1 MIGVRPAPSA
11 PPAYPRFF
19 IVPRPL
25 SGSGKNHALPCAA
38 ASFSFT
44 SLMSAAD
51 SFHSFIDQPTTW
63 QVTTPEVDVRGWV
76 YAKNGEELTDLRA
89 KLDGVITYG
98 IMGLDRPD
106 LEAVFKGGLV
116 ARRSGFRVILQPWR
130 GVRTLTLEALR
141 PGNVWAEF
149 FRTEL
154 TASSPAL
161 PPDRPKPVLR
171 TELVG
176 ESLYYLYRHFHHEP
190 HALMLREARRVLG
203 EITVRTTEMRPEN
216 DLVGFLDL
224 PQDWVNAHY
233 EKFRVSGWAF
243 SMSRTITRLVAT
255 VGAVNENRLIWGKE
269 REDVLRHNPSFP
281 QALRS
286 AFYGLVD
293 VRPANFSPACLK
305 IFAEY
310 PDGPRQ
316 LLRSKRLFLNK
327 IDENSGPIAVY
338 HERKFARCVWAFV
351 RGWIARDYV
360 LESWPGFWREVWR
373 TRRLL
378 ADKMI
383 RRAARPAPPTPWQQQ
398 DPYTL
403 WASHNRLTPRL
414 GAYLAREAA
423 ALAPTGP
430 KISIVVPTYNTPAP
444 FLTELLAS
452 VTAQT
457 YPHWELCLADDASPQ
472 GHVAK
477 MLAAAARKD
486 PRIKWVVRP
495 QNGHISAATNSALDL
510 ATGDFV
516 AFLDHDDVL
525 PATALFHVA
534 EAIAAR
540 PDAEMIY
547 TDEDKIDEAGRRFD
561 PQFKGDW
568 NPEMALTHN
577 YTHHLTVIRRQIV
590 EDAGRL
596 RLGYEGA
603 QDLDLILRCTER
615 MRPDRILHV
624 PQIGYHWRA
633 HAQSTARQGDQKGYL
648 FDAARRAINDSAQR
662 RGLPATAFLPPLM
675 KEHALCL
682 HQLQWDPAVLAQHPV
697 TIVIPTKNHPELL
710 AACVDSLARTVN
722 WQHAR
727 LLVVDDGSTEPPA
740 LALLAALE
748 ARTDLPCRVL
758 RTGNT
763 TAPFNY
769 SRLVN
774 LGTAAA
780 DTPLVLHL
788 NNDIEARAPGWL
800 EDLVGWSTLPG
811 VGVVGARLLHPDDT
825 LNHAGL
831 WVGPQGGL
839 AHAVFCGQPK
849 DDFGH
854 LFLPHAARDVSAVTG
869 ACLLTRTDLYRQ
881 LGGFDEGEFPVAY
894 NDVDYCLRAAR
905 AGYRTVYTPQA
916 TLTHLGSASRGNT
929 YTEREHL
936 AFVQRYPNYRDPHIS
951 EVFDYGTASFKLN
964 VNDHRHARRP
974 LQLRVAVV
982 THNLNLEGAP
992 LFIFEYARYLAEQ
1005 AGWDVR
1011 VFSPAEGPL
1020 RKKFEDAGL
1029 PVELLAA
1036 DGFIK
1041 AETAA
1046 EFQANLKTFAAGLRW
1061 DDIDLVVGN
1070 TMVAYW
1076 VVNLAQALGK
1086 PSALY
1091 IHESNPPR
1099 KFFAEHSLA
1108 SPEVVPLIEQAI
1120 KEAGRVIFTARATRQ
1135 IHEELNVHDNFRTLA
1150 SWVDIARIERFAA
1163 AHDRRQLRVKY
1174 GLDPDATLVVNI
1186 GSVCQRKG
1194 QHVYIRA
1201 IDQLMKQ
1208 HGAAFADRGPIEFL
1222 MVGAR
1227 EGLYLE
1233 SIQQDIELM
1242 GLKNTRIFPET
1253 LDIYDWYRLAD
1264 LFVCTSFEES
1274 FPRVLLESASFRVP
1288 IISTNV
1294 NGIPE
1299 MLVNHDEAFLLPAG
1313 DYHKLATALK
1323 AALDRHFAGDTKMTS
1338 MAFARMARFYDAR
1351 VALPAHVALAREA
1364 YFG

>member
-1 MIGVRPAPSA
+1 MPE
-11 PPAYPRFF
+11 
-19 IVPRPL
+19 
-25 SGSGKNHALPCAA
+25 K
-38 ASFSFT
+38 ASFQ
-44 SLMSAAD
+44 
-51 SFHSFIDQPTTW
+51 HFIDQPASWQTTAR
-63 QVTTPEVDVRGWV
+63 EIDIRGWV
-76 YAKNGEELTDLRA
+76 YSKDGEELTDLRA

-106 LEAVFKGGLV
+106 LEEFLKGGLT
-116 ARRSGFRVILQPWR
+116 ARRAGFRVTVRPWL
-130 GVRTLTLEALR
+130 GARTLTLETLR
-141 PGNVWAEF
+141 PGNVWTEF
-149 FRTEL
+149 LRTEL
-154 TASSPAL
+154 TTGGTDMPAR
-161 PPDRPKPVLR
+161 RPRPVLR

-176 ESLYYLYRHFHHEP
+176 ESLYYLYRHFHYEP
-190 HALMLREARRVLG
+190 HGVMMREAKRVLG
-203 EITVRTTEMRPEN
+203 EITVNTTEMRPEN

-269 REDVLRHNPSFP
+269 REDVLRHNPAWP

-316 LLRSKRLFLNK
+316 LLRSKRIFLNK
-327 IDENSGPIAVY
+327 IDENSGPIALY
-338 HERKFARCVWAFV
+338 HERKFARAVWAFV
-351 RGWIARDYV
+351 RGALAGDYV
-360 LESWPGFWREVWR
+360 MESWPGFWREVR
-373 TRRLL
+373 LTRAKL
-378 ADKMI
+378 AEKMI
-383 RRAARPAPPTPWQQQ
+383 RRAAKAAPPTPWQQQ

-403 WASHNRLTPRL
+403 WTNHNRLTPRL
-414 GAYLAREAA
+414 TGYLTREAA
-423 ALAPTGP
+423 ALARSGP
-430 KISIVVPTYNTPAP
+430 KISIVVPVYNTPAP
-444 FLTELLAS
+444 FLAELLAS
-452 VTAQT
+452 VTAQF
-457 YPHWELCLADDASPQ
+457 YPNWELCIADDASTQ
-472 GHVAK
+472 GHVRK
-477 MLAAAARKD
+477 MLADAGKKD
-486 PRIKWVVRP
+486 PRIKFILRP

-510 ATGDFV
+510 ATGEFV

-525 PATALFHVA
+525 PASALFHVA

-568 NPEMALTHN
+568 SPEMALTHN
-577 YTHHLTVIRRQIV
+577 YTHHLTVIRRRIV
-590 EDAGRL
+590 EQAGRL

-603 QDLDLILRCTER
+603 QDLDLILRCVELMRDER
-615 MRPDRILHV
+615 IVHV

-633 HAQSTARQGDQKGYL
+633 HAQSTASKGDQKGYL
-648 FDAARRAINDSAQR
+648 FDAARRAINDSMQR
-662 RGLPATAFLPPLM
+662 RGLQATAVLPPLM
-675 KEHALCL
+675 KDNALCL
-682 HQLQWDPAVLAQHPV
+682 HQLHWDPALLAQNPV
-697 TIVIPTKNHPELL
+697 TIVIPTKNRHELL
-710 AACVDSLARTVN
+710 QACVASLERTVN
-722 WQHAR
+722 WRHAK
-727 LLVVDDGSTEPPA
+727 LVIVDDGSTEPQA
-740 LALLAALE
+740 LTLLESLAA
-748 ARTDLPCRVL
+748 RSDLPCRVI
-758 RTGNT
+758 RTGNVA
-763 TAPFNY
+763 APFNY

-788 NNDIEARAPGWL
+788 NNDIEAREPGWL
-800 EDLVGWSTLPG
+800 EDMAGWMSVPG
-811 VGVVGARLLHPDDT
+811 VGVVGARLIHPDET
-825 LNHAGL
+825 LNHAGI

-839 AHAVFCGQPK
+839 AHAVFVGQPK
-849 DDFGH
+849 DDFGY
-854 LFLPHAARDVSAVTG
+854 LFLPHAARNTSAVTG
-869 ACLLTRTDLYRQ
+869 ACLLTRTELYRQ
-881 LGGFDEGEFPVAY
+881 LGGLDERDFQVAY

-916 TLTHLGSASRGNT
+916 TLTHLGSASRGNA

-936 AFVQRYPNYRDPHIS
+936 AFVQRYPGYRDPYIS
-951 EVFDYGTASFKLN
+951 EVVDYATSSFKLD
-964 VNDHRHARRP
+964 VNDHRYARRP
-974 LQLRVAVV
+974 LKLRVAVV

-992 LFIFEYARYLAEQ
+992 LFIFEYARYLAEK

-1011 VFSPAEGPL
+1011 VFSPVEGPL

-1029 PVELLAA
+1029 PVELLDAG
-1036 DGFIK
+1036 GFIK

-1046 EFQANLKTFAAGLRW
+1046 DFRANLKAFAAGLRW
-1061 DDIDLVVGN
+1061 ADIDLIVGN

-1076 VVNLAQALGK
+1076 VVSLAQALGK

-1091 IHESNPPR
+1091 IHESNTPR
-1099 KFFAEHSLA
+1099 KFFSEHSLA

-1120 KEAGRVIFTARATRQ
+1120 KDAGRVIFTARATRQ
-1135 IHEELNVHDNFRTLA
+1135 IFEELNTHDNFRTLA
-1150 SWVDIARIERFAA
+1150 SWVDIERIERFAA
-1163 AHDRRQLRVKY
+1163 AHDRRKLREKY
-1174 GLDPDATLVVNI
+1174 GLDPAATLVVNI

-1208 HGAAFADRGPIEFL
+1208 HGAALAGRGPIEFL

-1233 SIQQDIELM
+1233 SIEQDIALM
-1242 GLKNTRIFPET
+1242 ELKNTRLFPET

-1264 LFVCTSFEES
+1264 IFVCTSFEES
-1274 FPRVLLESASFRVP
+1274 FPRVLLESASFRIP

-1299 MLVNHDEAFLLPAG
+1299 MLVNNDEAFLIPAG
-1313 DYHKLATALK
+1313 DYHKLC
-1323 AALDRHFAGDTKMTS
+1323 AAMKSCLDKFFAGDDKMAS
-1338 MAFARMARFYDAR
+1338 MAFVRMSRFYDAR
-1351 VALPAHVALAREA
+1351 VALPAHVAMAREA